1 MPTIDPFGPFFSFFF
16 LRFWRPVTSSIV
28 MIGLVDNL
36 FPSSSNRYHLVDANQ
51 SDISIRLNG
60 NSFVYT
66 FLDAVLEPVIGTL
79 R

>member
-1 MPTIDPFGPFFSFFF
+1 
-16 LRFWRPVTSSIV
+16 

-66 FLDAVLEPVIGTL
+66 FLDAVLEPVIGTV